1 MKLCVVMLV
10 MMRMEYVVEMFTKS
24 GNMLLRV
31 GIFCREW
38 EYVVE
43 MFTKSGILKVWPHK
57 GTAIPV
63 TWAPPVAFLEREDFF
78 QNLIVKKHVPP
89 P

>member
-1 MKLCVVMLV
+1 MVMLA

-24 GNMLLRV
+24 GL
-31 GIFCREW
+31 
-38 EYVVE
+38 
-43 MFTKSGILKVWPHK
+43 LKVWPHK

-78 QNLIVKKHVPP
+78 QNLIVKKPILGSCPP
-89 P
+89 FRGETIGLEVERYV